1 MWRAPVSCNLRAVNR
16 GLHGALAGLLIAM
29 MAPAARGATVSVPA
43 NTTITVGSTVQVEVD
58 IDDATGLEGADL
70 ALTYDPNVVLVTGNA
85 ALTTLSS
92 GCMPVS
98 NTSVSGSLQVS
109 LACQSPLSGGGAL
122 LTIPMQGQ
130 IGGSSAVSFT
140 RCDINED
147 AIPCTPVN
155 GSVTVVTPTPSE
167 TATPTPSY
175 TATPSATQT
184 GTATATKTPTASA
197 TVTLTPTRS
206 LTATTTPTATV
217 TATAT
222 ATATATPT
230 ATATQTPSLTQT
242 RTPTLSPTVTLT
254 PSVTSTVTQTRTS
267 SATRTTTST
276 RTATPAPTV
285 SLDPI
290 PGAIPVGGSI
300 TLTGQGF
307 TAGSVIA
314 LYVATSNGVQQFGPF
329 TPTTHTATSLLWN
342 VPATVPLANG
352 FGTVQVVNTDE
363 GFIASNVQPALLQ
376 GAAAAGFPGVTAVN
390 GVALSPP
397 DVSVPLA
404 NVATVAVQNSTLT
417 VTGTGFTT
425 PVVALFSSNPNAAAL
440 EPLAGGTS
448 TQIQVVVP
456 ADIPTGPGSLQ
467 VLNRPSFK
475 GSILVSLPIGERIR
489 LDSVSQSGSTI
500 TVNGAGFS
508 TLTVISFF
516 NAQGNNVVNLGGL
529 VNGTQSL
536 IPLNVVSSHQF
547 TFQVPSGA
555 VSGPSYVQA
564 LNPPFIP
571 FTSTGNS
578 PNGAFDLVVP

>member
-1 MWRAPVSCNLRAVNR
+1 MRDGRLTRNHGAANR
-16 GLHGALAGLLIAM
+16 GLHGALAVLLIAI
-29 MAPAARGATVSVPA
+29 MAPTARGATVSVPA
-43 NTTITVGSTVQVEVD
+43 NTTITAGSTVPVEVD

-70 ALTYDPNVVLVTGNA
+70 ALTYDSTVVLVTGNA
-85 ALTTLSS
+85 ALTTLSA

-98 NTSVSGSLQVS
+98 NTSVAGTVQVS

-130 IGGSSAVSFT
+130 GGESSAVSLT

-155 GSVTVVTPTPSE
+155 GSVTVVTPTPSA
-167 TATPTPSY
+167 TATATPSY

-184 GTATATKTPTASA
+184 GTATATRTATASA

-206 LTATTTPTATV
+206 LTATATATATVTATETPTATV
-217 TATAT
+217 T
-222 ATATATPT
+222 PT
-230 ATATQTPSLTQT
+230 GTATQTPSLTPT
-242 RTPTLSPTVTLT
+242 RTPTLSPTITLT
-254 PSVTSTVTQTRTS
+254 PSLTATPSQTRTS
-267 SATRTTTST
+267 SATRTVTST
-276 RTATPAPTV
+276 RTATPVPTV

-290 PGAIPVGGSI
+290 SGAVPVGGAI

-314 LYVATSNGVQQFGPF
+314 LYVALSTGVQQVGPF
-329 TPTTHTATSLLWN
+329 TPATHTATSLLWN

-352 FGTVQVVNTDE
+352 FATVQVVNTDE

-376 GAAAAGFPGVTAVN
+376 GAAAAGFPGVTAIN
-390 GVALSPP
+390 GVSLSPP

-417 VTGTGFTT
+417 VSGTGFST

-508 TLTVISFF
+508 TLTIISFF
-516 NAQGNNVVNLGGL
+516 NAQGGTVVNLGGV
-529 VNGTQSL
+529 VNGNQSL
-536 IPLNVVSSHQF
+536 IPLNLVSPHQF
-547 TFQVPSGA
+547 TFQVPFGA
-555 VSGPSYVQA
+555 VSGPSYIQA

-578 PNGAFDLVVP
+578 PNGALNLVVP